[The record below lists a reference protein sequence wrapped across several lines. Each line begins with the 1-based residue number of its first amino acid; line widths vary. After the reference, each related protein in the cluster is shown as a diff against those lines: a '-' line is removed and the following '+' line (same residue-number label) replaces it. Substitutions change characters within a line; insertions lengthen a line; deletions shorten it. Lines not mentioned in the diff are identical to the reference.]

1 MSGLAWSIVQSE
13 ELAIVRR
20 RIFRQLIESFLYERI
35 LIEPVI
41 HGETEADYS
50 LHGQSESGEAVQ
62 YRFAASRKW
71 SFGRIRLAETPVM
84 RIAEGEAREAESLPQ
99 FMLEISSA
107 LAAKEERLST
117 FIDEIQQTLLKDT
130 MSVLHSGKQVSAS
143 STAITA
149 DYDEWE
155 GDLIEGHP
163 YHPCYKS
170 RIGFTLR
177 DNAAYGPEFKPN
189 LRLIWLAVQRSSA
202 KLSISGGLLSEADFI
217 RQELGEDYGR
227 FAAVLQQYGQ
237 QPEDYILMP
246 VHPWQWERVIAP
258 EFAEQLRTGELIYLG
273 YGSEIYRPQQSIRT
287 LANTS
292 DRSKAY
298 VKLPLNITNT
308 SSGRILAQHTIMNAA
323 RISDWLGSIVA
334 EDIFL
339 SRTLQVIVLK
349 EVLGVSYHHQK
360 LPNVLEQKVYG
371 SLGAIW
377 RESLHGFL
385 TEGEEAYPFN
395 ALVHTDNAGQ
405 PLIQAWIEEYGL
417 EEWLQTLLRVSVIPL
432 IHLLHAHGA
441 ALESHGQNMIIVMER
456 GLPKRI
462 ALKDFHDGVR
472 YSPSVEQRREYPAI
486 EYPPANHQRPNRNS
500 FIEKETAEE
509 LTDFLLDALL
519 LINLTELAFF
529 LEKHYSLSE
538 RSFWEVTAN
547 VIMDYQKQFPELQ
560 SRFERFDVFKDEIEA
575 EQLTRRRIDDGQ
587 IDCVHR
593 VSNPLHAYALERYSY
608 YGE

>member
-1 MSGLAWSIVQSE
+1 MSESVWSIVQSK

-35 LIEPVI
+35 LTEPIVQ
-41 HGETEADYS
+41 GESEAEYS
-50 LHGQSESGEAVQ
+50 LHGQSETGEAVQ
-62 YRFAASRKW
+62 YRFTASQKW
-71 SFGRIRLAETPVM
+71 SFGRIRLSEKPVV
-84 RIAEGEAREAESLPQ
+84 RIAEGEIREAESLPQ
-99 FMLEISSA
+99 FILEISSS
-107 LAAKEERLST
+107 LNAKVERISS

-130 MSVLHSGKQVSAS
+130 MSVLHHRKQASAS
-143 STAITA
+143 SASMTAV
-149 DYDEWE
+149 YDEWE

-177 DNAAYGPEFKPN
+177 DNEAYGPEFKPD
-189 LRLIWLAVQRSSA
+189 LRLIWVAVHRSSA
-202 KLSISGGLLSEADFI
+202 KLSISRDLDDTAFM

-227 FAAVLQQYGQ
+227 FAAILEQYGK
-237 QPEDYILMP
+237 QPGDYILMP
-246 VHPWQWERVIAP
+246 VHPWQWDRVIAP
-258 EFAEQLRTGELIYLG
+258 EFAEQLRTDELIYLG
-273 YGSEIYRPQQSIRT
+273 CGSEVYRPQQSIRT

-298 VKLPLNITNT
+298 VKLPMNITNT

-334 EDIFL
+334 EDTFL
-339 SRTLQVIVLK
+339 HKQVILLK

-385 TEGEEAYPFN
+385 LEGEEAYPFN
-395 ALVHTDNAGQ
+395 ALVHTGDDGQ
-405 PLIQAWIEEYGL
+405 PLIHPWIEEYGL
-417 EEWLQTLLRVSVIPL
+417 EEWLQTLLRVSLVPL
-432 IHLLHAHGA
+432 VHLLYAHGA

-456 GLPKRI
+456 GRPRRI

-472 YSPSVEQRREYPAI
+472 YSLSVEQPREYPNI

-500 FIEKETAEE
+500 FIEKEKAGE

-519 LINLTELAFF
+519 LINLAELAFF
-529 LEKHYSLSE
+529 LEKHYGLSE
-538 RSFWEVTAN
+538 RRFWQITAS
-547 VIMDYQKQFPELQ
+547 VIQNYQKQFPELQ
-560 SRFERFDVFKDEIEA
+560 SRFDLFDVFKAEVEV
-575 EQLTRRRIDDGQ
+575 EQLTKRRIDDGT
-587 IDCVHR
+587 IDCVHW
-593 VSNPLHAYALERYSY
+593 VSNPLHAYAPERYSY